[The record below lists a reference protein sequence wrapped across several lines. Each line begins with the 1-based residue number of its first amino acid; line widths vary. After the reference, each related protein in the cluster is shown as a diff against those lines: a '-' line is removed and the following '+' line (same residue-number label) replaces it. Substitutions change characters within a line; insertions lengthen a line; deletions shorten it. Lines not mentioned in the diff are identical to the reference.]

1 MVMAMTAGL
10 RKGALTLHVTFSVG
24 WLGALL
30 AFLALAILGVT
41 SRETHTMK
49 AAYVAMA
56 VTGWFVIVP
65 LSFGSL
71 ASGIV
76 QALGTPWGL
85 FRHYWILL
93 KAVIALA
100 ATALLLAHM
109 QPTTRLAEEA
119 LRGAPDP
126 ALQVRLVANAVAATF
141 VLLVAVALGVFKPK
155 GRIGEDVPRWLKLM
169 ALPAAALVAA
179 FGVLHRLV

>member
-1 MVMAMTAGL
+1 MRAEIRRA
-10 RKGALTLHVTFSVG
+10 ALTAHVSFSVG
-24 WLGALL
+24 WFGAV
-30 AFLALAILGVT
+30 ACFLALAIAGAT
-41 SRETHTMK
+41 SRDPDTMK

-56 VTGWFVIVP
+56 IIGWFVIVP
-65 LSFGSL
+65 LGVGSL

-85 FRHYWILL
+85 FRHYWIVL

-109 QPTTRLAEEA
+109 QPTTKLAETT
-119 LRGAPDP
+119 LQSSPDP
-126 ALQVRLVANAVAATF
+126 GLQIRLLANATAATF

-155 GRIGEDVPRWLKLM
+155 GRLGEDIPRWLKAM
-169 ALPAAALVAA
+169 ALPAVALVAA
-179 FGVLHRLV
+179 FGVLHRIV